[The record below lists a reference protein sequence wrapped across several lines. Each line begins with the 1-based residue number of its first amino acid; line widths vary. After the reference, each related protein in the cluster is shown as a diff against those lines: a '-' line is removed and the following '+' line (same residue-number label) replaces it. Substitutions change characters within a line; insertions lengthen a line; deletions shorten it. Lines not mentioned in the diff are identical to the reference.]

1 MKTRVTMLVWRRLF
15 FFHLAWCTTLVAV
28 GLSIKRPLPT
38 SITAPSGTT
47 LMFTCEVNTTELSL
61 GITFDRIVWFLN
73 DEFLVNEV
81 NQKQAPSEDGQLRF
95 SKLSLLVSEPASST
109 LQCSL
114 DVRNNGVP
122 VPDFSRSKNAT
133 FTVYGMMHVEVL

>member
-1 MKTRVTMLVWRRLF
+1 MNFLF
-15 FFHLAWCTTLVAV
+15 SFFLAWCTAMVV
-28 GLSIKRPLPT
+28 GLSIRGPLPT
-38 SITAPSGTT
+38 SITAPSETT

-61 GITFDRIVWFLN
+61 GVTFDRITWFL
-73 DEFLVNEV
+73 DGEFLVNEV
-81 NQKQAPSEDGQLRF
+81 NQKQIPSEAGQLRF

-122 VPDFSRSKNAT
+122 VPDLSRSKNAT